1 METIISALIAAAAT
15 LGVCLLNNNHQL
27 KRLEAQLKQQ
37 REEAE
42 AQREL
47 QLKEA
52 EKKHDET
59 IMLIEYKLEHIEKKV
74 DLHNNAVERLYI
86 VERKLEVD
94 EEKIRVSN
102 HRIDDLE
109 RFHKP

>member
-1 METIISALIAAAAT
+1 MTETIISALISAAAAIT
-15 LGVCLLNNNHQL
+15 VCVISSN
-27 KRLEAQLKQQ
+27 KVIA
-37 REEAE
+37 
-42 AQREL
+42 
-47 QLKEA
+47 
-52 EKKHDET
+52 
-59 IMLIEYKLEHIEKKV
+59 LIEYRLKQLEEKV

-109 RFHKP
+109 HFHKP